1 MTLRNNTE
9 KTKKTPDFRR
19 PFVYDFKASLFCGIT
34 RRAFRKRQ
42 TAPRF
47 LTVHT
52 FCLQNIRLHCFT
64 KRRLSLRENYLLS
77 NIPSCFVQKKE
88 RILCMRSY
96 FVQLCFSAVN
106 FYVHR
111 LSVDC
116 DGEIFVDGIQLTVY
130 FCRFF
135 VLSVL
140 FLLRFQLLLHYRK
153 HRVRLPILKNNVP
166 FQNYV
171 QQKH

>member
-1 MTLRNNTE
+1 MFLFILNNIITVFFCYFNNIAHYFLLLSKVALWFDFWKNFRNIFTFCLWRKMTLRNNTE

-77 NIPSCFVQKKE
+77 NIPSCFVQKKNAYCACVLT
-88 RILCMRSY
+88 LCSY
-96 FVQLCFSAVN
+96 V
-106 FYVHR
+106 
-111 LSVDC
+111 
-116 DGEIFVDGIQLTVY
+116 
-130 FCRFF
+130 
-135 VLSVL
+135 
-140 FLLRFQLLLHYRK
+140 FQ
-153 HRVRLPILKNNVP
+153 P
-166 FQNYV
+166 
-171 QQKH
+171 